1 MNLIEIR
8 KLLSQGVS
16 IYNIHLKVVSYARV
30 STSSS
35 EQLNS
40 LSNQNHYFENLIDS
54 NKEWEYIGSYIDEG
68 ISGIRDV
75 KRNAFM
81 KMINDAKLG
90 KFDLIVTKEI
100 SRFSRNTLDSIK
112 YTRLLLDFGV
122 AVLFINDNINTADI
136 DSELRLTIMSSLAQ
150 DEIRRLSERVKFGIN
165 EAIKRGSILGNNMLY
180 GYKKNKTTGNLEVD
194 EFESKV
200 VFRLYSLYAI
210 DKVSLNNIAKIFNK
224 EKIKTVNHKL
234 WCVSTLSRMIKNPK
248 YKGYYCA
255 KKSEVVNYMS
265 KTVKKIDKSDWVIYK
280 DNVKIPPIV
289 TEELW
294 NLANRRL
301 EEKNSFNCSNR
312 YPLSGKIICSCNSKY
327 TRKKNLR
334 TSNDITWMCSNY
346 LNNGKSTCASANIR
360 ESELY
365 DIFKNLMSYIS
376 EYLEQQ
382 NKSIMYTIN
391 EYNNTLNNRK
401 HILKEIKK
409 IKNRKDKLIELRMED
424 LISIDEYR
432 NNSKLLDCDLK
443 KLEENLNKKDEYFIE
458 FSIHHIDIINILIDL
473 LIDKII
479 VKRIN
484 EFNTNLNIV
493 INSKYILFKDKYRFN
508 YTYRRGVNTRYT
520 SKYDMNYSVSIS
532 N

>member
-1 MNLIEIR
+1 MNLINIR
-8 KLLSQGVS
+8 KLLNQGVS
-16 IYNIHLKVVSYARV
+16 IYNIPLRVTSYARV
-30 STSSS
+30 STSSD

-40 LSNQNHYFENLIDS
+40 LSNQTHYFENLIK
-54 NKEWEYIGSYIDEG
+54 NNEYWEYVDSYIDEG
-68 ISGIRDV
+68 ISGVRDL

-81 KMINDAKLG
+81 KMINDARLG
-90 KFDLIVTKEI
+90 QFDLIVTKEI

-112 YTRLLLDFGV
+112 YTRLLLNYGV
-122 AVLFINDNINTADI
+122 AVLFINDNINTADV

-180 GYKKNKTTGNLEVD
+180 GYKKNKTTGNLEID
-194 EFESKV
+194 ELESIV
-200 VFRLYSLYAI
+200 VVRLYSLYAI
-210 DKVSLNNIAKIFNK
+210 DKVSLSNIAKLFNK

-234 WCVSTLSRMIKNPK
+234 WCASTLSRMIKNPK

-255 KKSEVVNYMS
+255 KKSEVVDYMS
-265 KTVKKIDKSDWVIYK
+265 KTIKRIDKSNWVLYK

-301 EEKNSFNCSNR
+301 DEKNTFKCSNR

-334 TSNDITWMCSNY
+334 TSDDITWMCSNY

-365 DIFKNLMSYIS
+365 DIFKNLVSFIS
-376 EYLEQQ
+376 KYLDNQD
-382 NKSIMYTIN
+382 KKLICTIY
-391 EYNNTLNNRK
+391 EYNNTLNNQEYL
-401 HILKEIKK
+401 LKEIKK
-409 IKNRKDKLIELRMED
+409 IKNKKNKLLELRMED

-432 NNSKLLDCDLK
+432 DNSRLLDSDLK
-443 KLEENLNKKDEYFIE
+443 ILEDNLNKKDEYFNE
-458 FSIHHIDIINILIDL
+458 SSIHHIDTINILINL

-479 VKRIN
+479 VERIN
-484 EFNTNLNIV
+484 DFNTNLNII
-493 INSKYILFKDKYRFN
+493 INSKYIIFKDKYKFN
-508 YTYRRGVNTRYT
+508 YSYRRGENTRYT
-520 SKYDMNYSVSIS
+520 SRYNMNYSVGIS